1 MSPRLPRCLVPRV
14 LVPVPAVQMLVVV
27 ALQPALAVVPVLAV
41 MLVIVLVVQLE
52 ILPRKHSTQAWVMV
66 RRWVVLAPTP
76 QPLVARQH
84 CLQPHPLRPTARLR
98 GTPATVLAVPTT
110 TGLIMALRK
119 VQHKAVA
126 SASVA
131 RPAIPARG
139 SPSSALVMTP
149 CKVVPLRVEEKA
161 AFLRAYFHRS
171 TAAVTAT
178 PNANPAASSPALPP
192 IRAGAVAVAFAA
204 TDAARTAWLGA
215 RVGGENDGVLR
226 CRSSTSIHDLT

>member
-1 MSPRLPRCLVPRV
+1 MSPRLPRCVPRV
-14 LVPVPAVQMLVVV
+14 LVLVPAVQMLVVV

-84 CLQPHPLRPTARLR
+84 CLQPHPLRRTARLR
-98 GTPATVLAVPTT
+98 ETPTTVLAVPTT
-110 TGLIMALRK
+110 GLIVALRK
-119 VQHKAVA
+119 VQRKAVA

-149 CKVVPLRVEEKA
+149 CKVVPLRAENKA
-161 AFLRAYFHRS
+161 VFLRVYFHRS

-178 PNANPAASSPALPP
+178 PNANPAASNPALPP